1 MNKRIKISFKGSGD
15 ILLPKIVNENHK
27 YLKMDG
33 RFYRMYYLYDFPQD
47 ITPFYFSDFLNLNSN
62 IVIRQFIQPID
73 KKALLQGIKM
83 RIASLSAKRHRRLSA
98 GKIRDMSLDVEISN
112 LEDFN
117 LSIINQ
123 EEEGM
128 VFGIVI
134 AISEDSLSAL
144 NTSCKNFEL
153 FTASRSFKFYPLD
166 LRHAEGFKSLLHSA
180 YSNISLPTII
190 NLKTVAAST
199 PFTSNNL
206 IDFTGIIYGINVNTK
221 SIISFD
227 IFKFENYN
235 AVVFA
240 KSGAGKS
247 FFAKTVILRM
257 ISKGI
262 KTIVIDPEGEYVKL
276 AKNLNNTGSGSSGS
290 RSKVLKLSHDS
301 MFHINPFD
309 LTKNENVEE
318 KIQFLKGFLKRACSY
333 YDKNEIDRALIR
345 IYKDCKT
352 PTFVDLYNILL
363 KSKAR
368 MADEIFNIAKGT
380 NASLYSQK
388 TNIKIS
394 KDDDLIVFDI
404 SSLDNENISLMMY
417 LVLNFIWNMHDGKT
431 QREIFIDEAHRLF
444 ENVDLINYL
453 KTISK
458 RARKYNFGIF
468 YITQDVEDFI
478 STEQG
483 RSIIANT
490 SLKVLLKQE
499 KINLAG
505 LSRSFSLSSDEKDS
519 LLKFDVGEALIIAK
533 DIHINSKI
541 FAFDFEKEFFQ

>member
-1 MNKRIKISFKGSGD
+1 MNKKIRVNFRGSSD
-15 ILLPKIVNENHK
+15 ILFPKIINENRRYIK
-27 YLKMDG
+27 VDD
-33 RFYRMYYLYDFPQD
+33 RFYKMYYLHDFPQD
-47 ITPFYFSDFLNLNSN
+47 IIPFYFSDFLNLNAN
-62 IVIRQFIQPID
+62 IIIRQFLQPID
-73 KKALLQGIKM
+73 RKALLQGIKM
-83 RIASLSAKRHRRLSA
+83 RIASLSAKRHRRLSS

-117 LSIINQ
+117 LSIVNQ
-123 EEEGM
+123 EEEG
-128 VFGIVI
+128 VFFGIVI
-134 AISEDSLSAL
+134 AISENSISKL
-144 NTSCKNFEL
+144 NASCRNFEL
-153 FTASRSFKFYPLD
+153 FTGSRSFKFYPLD
-166 LRHAEGFKSLLHSA
+166 LRHSEGFKSILHSS

-190 NLKTVAAST
+190 NLNTVVAST

-206 IDFTGIIYGINVNTK
+206 IDFTGIIYGININTK
-221 SIISFD
+221 SVVSFD

-235 AVVFA
+235 AIVFA

-257 ISKGI
+257 VSKGI

-276 AKNLNNTGSGSSGS
+276 AQNLNDKGP

-301 MFHINPFD
+301 KYHINPFD

-345 IYKDCKT
+345 VYKECKI

-380 NASLYSQK
+380 NASLYANR

-394 KDDDLIVFDI
+394 SADDLIVFDI

-417 LVLNFIWNMHDGKT
+417 LILNFIWNMNDGKT

-444 ENVDLINYL
+444 ENVDLVDYL

-499 KINLAG
+499 KINIPG
-505 LSRSFSLSSDEKDS
+505 LSRSFSLSSDEKNS
-519 LLKFDVGEALIIAK
+519 LLKFDIGEALIIAK
-533 DIHINSKI
+533 DIHITSHI
-541 FAFDFEKEFFQ
+541 FAFDFEKEFFE

>member
-1 MNKRIKISFKGSGD
+1 MIKKIRVNFKGSED
-15 ILLPKIVNENHK
+15 VLFPRLITEKQKYIKI
-27 YLKMDG
+27 DS
-33 RFYRMYYLYDFPQD
+33 RFYKMYYLHDFPQD
-47 ITPFYFSDFLNLNSN
+47 VTQFYFSDFLNLNSN
-62 IVIRQFIQPID
+62 ITIRQFLQPID

-83 RIASLSAKRHRRLSA
+83 RIAALSTKRHKRISS

-117 LSIINQ
+117 LSIVNQ
-123 EEEGM
+123 EEEG
-128 VFGIVI
+128 VLFGIVI
-134 AISEDSLSAL
+134 AISENSQSKLDI
-144 NTSCKNFEL
+144 SCKNFEL
-153 FTASRSFKFYPLD
+153 FAGSRSFKFYPLD
-166 LRHAEGFKSLLHSA
+166 LRQAEGYKSLLHSS
-180 YSNISLPTII
+180 YSDISLPTII
-190 NLKTVAAST
+190 NLNTVAAST
-199 PFTSNNL
+199 LFTSNNL

-221 SIISFD
+221 SIIAFD

-257 ISKGI
+257 VSKGI
-262 KTIVIDPEGEYVKL
+262 KTIVIDPEGEYLNL
-276 AKNLNNTGSGSSGS
+276 AKNLNG
-290 RSKVLKLSHDS
+290 KILKLSHDS

-333 YDKNEIDRALIR
+333 YDKNEIDRALIKV
-345 IYKDCKT
+345 YKEYKT

-368 MADEIFNIAKGT
+368 VADEIYNIALGT
-380 NASLYSQK
+380 NASLYAQK
-388 TNIKIS
+388 TNINIS
-394 KDDDLIVFDI
+394 SNDDLIVFDI
-404 SSLDNENISLMMY
+404 SNLDNENISLMMY
-417 LVLNFIWNMHDGKT
+417 LVLNFIWNMQDGKT

-444 ENVDLINYL
+444 ENMDLVNYL

-478 STEQG
+478 VTEQG

-499 KINLAG
+499 KINIPG
-505 LSRSFSLSSDEKDS
+505 LSRSFSLSGDEKNS
-519 LLKFDVGEALIIAK
+519 LLKFDIGEALIIAK

-541 FAFDFEKEFFQ
+541 FAFDFEKDFFA